1 MKFLAWVC
9 GILLVLV
16 VALYCVL
23 FSSFGNSVLK
33 PFVEKIASEK
43 IGMEFR
49 LEKFELGFSS
59 FDIVAI
65 INGELSVESRGKYS
79 LF

>member
-43 IGMEFR
+43 IGMERIHF
-49 LEKFELGFSS
+49 LLMCKFSPWIFA
-59 FDIVAI
+59 D
-65 INGELSVESRGKYS
+65 SRS
-79 LF
+79 